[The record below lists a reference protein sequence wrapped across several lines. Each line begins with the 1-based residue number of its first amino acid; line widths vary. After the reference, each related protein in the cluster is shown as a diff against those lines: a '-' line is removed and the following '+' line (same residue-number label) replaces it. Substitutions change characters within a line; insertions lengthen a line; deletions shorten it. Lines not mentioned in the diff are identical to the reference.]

1 MRIRIVLLIAF
12 LSIGDLAIAQL
23 KDERQ
28 SFQLKK
34 TQGRTICY
42 YHSNSSELV
51 IPPPAAYE
59 NWKQHLTAKTNT
71 TTFEVRYVNFP
82 DNAKAAFQKAV
93 AIWSSIIE
101 SSVPIRITAEW
112 EPLENGVLGGAN
124 FGFITQNFNG
134 APRINT
140 WYPIALAEKLASHEL
155 NGVTDPD
162 IIASFN
168 SSFTNWSFSTSG
180 TPQAGQ
186 TDFVSV
192 VLHEIGHGL
201 GFVDSYGVATTGQ
214 GIIDNFF
221 QGSHITYDHYLENGT
236 DANLV
241 QNFTPNTSTLGTEL
255 KSNNLFFRSSQL
267 QKTTIDNRAR
277 IYAPAN
283 FQAGSSI
290 AHLDLLY
297 DGTINALMTPSIGP
311 TEILYNPGPLAMR
324 MLADMGWVN
333 TQIIH
338 ASLRSTENVSTS
350 FPVVVTLKADT
361 KNQDGGLYAYKA
373 DEVKLNYTS
382 DGITFTE
389 VSMNPTG
396 QLNQFSAEIPATG
409 NPINYGYFITVKDNL
424 DRTLVRP
431 GISTEDGATPIQNLF
446 VFEVGPDTKA
456 PFLSHSPIDFAITS
470 NPQLEIEAVASDN
483 IAVSSVF
490 LDYKITKSGVTGS
503 LLTLPMNLVAGTDS
517 TYSQTIPYSG
527 LGLSNGDK
535 IEYRIRAIDQANV
548 PNTKSIPI
556 GAPGFYNVNIVSLA
570 PTQDSYSNDF
580 NNISVASQ
588 DFFGSPEFSIRTE
601 AGFTNGAIHT
611 NHPYPEGQG
620 FPNNRFE
627 WVYQLRVPIR
637 VKETEATIKFDEVV
651 LVEPGTTGAPFPS
664 EDFFDYVVVDGSKDG
679 GVTWTTIADGY
690 DSRDFSPWLTR
701 YNSATSGSNSTAVG
715 DQNLFRTRIMNLQ
728 DKFDTGDE
736 VVIRFRLF
744 SDPGAAGWGWAID
757 NLKIQIDE
765 TSPTILHDHIDY
777 LLAGATGFS
786 ITIRP
791 SDASGLDRIFIDTKV
806 NGGNDQTIEI
816 IADENIGEYIRLL
829 TFIGINVGGKV
840 EYRIRAKD
848 LIGNEAVLP
857 ANGYFQVPIISFSTP
872 VAQYVTDFNST
883 NTDFVGNFFSI
894 TQPSGFT
901 NNAMHTQHPYPNGFG
916 LTNTTSDYVLTLT
929 KPVTVSTT
937 NSYLLFS
944 EIALVEYT
952 GISNKDFVVVE
963 GSKDGGQTWNELVG
977 PYSAKSVAAWKS
989 IFDVGGSGTTSL
1001 YRSRLIDITG
1011 SGDFEAGDN
1020 VLFRFRISADAT
1032 GNGWGWAMD
1041 NLSIQGPITG
1051 VKEAL
1056 DLFVSV
1062 YPNPVNGD
1070 VFTLEVKGLSAHSG
1084 QVQITNLQGQQ
1095 LLSESVS
1102 LTESI
1107 TRKEYSTTNW
1117 ADGIYVVRLNLEDG
1131 STVTKKL
1138 IKASH

>member
-1 MRIRIVLLIAF
+1 MRYRLVLLLVFVFA
-12 LSIGDLAIAQL
+12 GATAQL
-23 KDERQ
+23 KSELPTLQ
-28 SFQLKK
+28 TKK
-34 TQGRTICY
+34 VKTGTICY
-42 YHSNSSELV
+42 YQPNSLPHH

-59 NWKQHLTAKTNT
+59 ALKRNPIAKTNA
-71 TTFEVRYVNFP
+71 TTFQVTYINFTP
-82 DNAKAAFQKAV
+82 QAQAAFQKALD
-93 AIWSSIIE
+93 IWSSIIE
-101 SSVPIRITAEW
+101 TPVPIRIKAEW
-112 EPLENGVLGGAN
+112 KPLDNGVLGGAFPDNIFAN
-124 FGFITQNFNG
+124 FDG

-140 WYPIALAEKLASHEL
+140 WYPVALAEKLVAREL
-155 NGVTDPD
+155 NASTDPD
-162 IIASFN
+162 INANFN
-168 SSFTNWSFSTSG
+168 STFPNWSFNTSG
-180 TPQAGQ
+180 TPQSGQ

-201 GFVDSYGVATTGQ
+201 GFVDSYGVTAGQ
-214 GIIDNFF
+214 GVIDDLFR
-221 QGSHITYDHYLENGT
+221 GIHITYDHFLENGS
-236 DANLV
+236 DINLV
-241 QNFTPNTSTLGTEL
+241 QGFLPNTSALATQLT
-255 KSNNLFFRSSQL
+255 SSNLFFRSPQL
-267 QKTTIDNRAR
+267 QKATIDNRAR
-277 IYAPAN
+277 IFAPTN
-283 FQAGSSI
+283 FQGGSSI
-290 AHLDLLY
+290 AHLDGTY
-297 DGTINALMTPSIGP
+297 DGTANALMTPSIGP
-311 TEILYNPGPLAMR
+311 AEILHNPGPVAMR
-324 MLADMGWVN
+324 MFADMGWVN
-333 TQIIH
+333 TRILH
-338 ASLRSTENVSTS
+338 TALPSTENVSNP
-350 FPVVVTLKADT
+350 FPVVVTLNADT
-361 KNQDGGLYAYKA
+361 KNQDGGAYNYNA
-373 DEVKLNYTS
+373 NEVKLHYTTN
-382 DGITFTE
+382 GTTFTT
-389 VSMNPTG
+389 VGMTAAG
-396 QLNQFSAEIPATG
+396 QPNQFSATIPATG
-409 NPINYGYFITVKDNL
+409 GAVTYGYYISVKDNL
-424 DRTLVRP
+424 DRTLVKP
-431 GISTEDGATPIQNLF
+431 GVSTADGSAPFQNLF
-446 VFEVGPDTKA
+446 VFEVGPDTKG
-456 PFLSHSPIDFAITS
+456 PFFSHTQEPFTKATDPS
-470 NPQLEIEAVASDN
+470 LEIEAIVSDN
-483 IAVSSVF
+483 IAVASVF
-490 LDYKITKSGVTGS
+490 VDYKITKSGVTGS
-503 LLTLPMNLVAGTDS
+503 LLTLPMNLVTGTDS
-517 TYSQTIPYSG
+517 TYSQAIPYGG

-548 PNTKSIPI
+548 PNTKSIPT
-556 GAPGFYNVNIVSLA
+556 ASPGFYNVNVVSLA

-580 NNISVASQ
+580 NNIPIASQ

-601 AGFTNGAIHT
+601 TGFTNGAIHT

-651 LVEPGTTGAPFPS
+651 LVEPGEAGSVFPN
-664 EDFFDYVVVDGSKDG
+664 EDFYDYVVVDGSKDG
-679 GVTWTTIADGY
+679 GVIWTTIADGY
-690 DSRDFSPWLTR
+690 DSRDFTPWLTR
-701 YNSATSGSNSTAVG
+701 YNSAISGDNSTAIG
-715 DQNLFRTRIMNLQ
+715 DANLFRTRIMNLQ
-728 DKFDTGDE
+728 DKFDTDDE

-744 SDPGAAGWGWAID
+744 SDPGAAGWGWAVD

-791 SDASGLDRIFIDTKV
+791 SDASGLDRIFIDTKL

-816 IADENIGEYIRLL
+816 IADENIDEYIRLL
-829 TFIGINVGGKV
+829 TFTGINVGGKV

-872 VAQYVTDFNST
+872 VAQYVTDFNSA

-901 NNAMHTQHPYPNGFG
+901 NSAMHTQHPYPNGFG
-916 LTNTTSDYVLTLT
+916 LTNTISDYVLTLT
-929 KPVTVSTT
+929 KPVTVSAT

-952 GISNKDFVVVE
+952 GASNKDFVVVE
-963 GSKDGGQTWNELVG
+963 GSKDEGQTWNELVD
-977 PYSAKSVAAWKS
+977 PYSARSVAAWKS
-989 IFDVGGSGTTSL
+989 IFDAGGSGTTSL
-1001 YRSRLIDITG
+1001 YRSRFIDIRG

-1041 NLSIQGPITG
+1041 NLSIQGPVTG

-1056 DLFVSV
+1056 ELFVSV

-1070 VFTLEVKGLSAHSG
+1070 AFTLEIKGLAARSG
-1084 QVQITNLQGQQ
+1084 QVQITNLKGQQ

-1102 LTESI
+1102 LTGGT

-1131 STVTKKL
+1131 STITKKL